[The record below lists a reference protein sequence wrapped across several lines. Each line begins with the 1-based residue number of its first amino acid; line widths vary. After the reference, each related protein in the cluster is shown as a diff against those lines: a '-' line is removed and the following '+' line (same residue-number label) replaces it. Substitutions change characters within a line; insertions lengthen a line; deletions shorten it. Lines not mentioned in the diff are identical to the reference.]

1 MPKIF
6 DDNAPKKSANL
17 SINSDLL
24 KKARECG
31 INLSAIL
38 EHSLI
43 EQVKKSKSEK
53 WREENR
59 DSIAAYN
66 EHVDKNGTFSDD
78 MRSF

>member
-1 MPKIF
+1 MHKIF
-6 DDNAPKKSANL
+6 DDKAPKKSANL

-24 KKARECG
+24 QKARECG
-31 INLSAIL
+31 INLSALL
-38 EHSLI
+38 EQSLV

-66 EHVDKNGTFSDD
+66 EYVDNNGTFSDD
-78 MRSF
+78 LRSF